1 MPKPTGDLELHDE
14 QPTDRKHLRLKND
27 RFLKYMHDKP
37 ELHPRGYFAMGPL
50 SGHLGVQLKPG
61 EDVAPERHWTLWQRM
76 RQLNPAHARVTHPNL
91 TKELEILCE
100 RLHDLYYD
108 GGELE
113 DRKEAA
119 TALDRLYRTHPY
131 DKVIPADVLRAAQ
144 MMYKEDE
151 LFVHDVVHWLL
162 YADGKYAE
170 EHNGT
175 CAVDWPA
182 DQEKRN
188 VPPKTPET
196 SSDEGSR

>member
-1 MPKPTGDLELHDE
+1 MPEPFGDLELHE
-14 QPTDRKHLRLKND
+14 NQSVDRKYLRLKNG
-27 RFLKYMHDKP
+27 RILKYFDNKP
-37 ELHPRGYFAMGPL
+37 REHPRGYFSLAPP
-50 SGHLGVQLKPG
+50 SGQLGAQLG
-61 EDVAPERHWTLWQRM
+61 TGGDLAPEKHWTLWQRM
-76 RQLNPAHARVTHPNL
+76 RELNPLHAHLCHPRL
-91 TKELEILCE
+91 TDELEDLCE
-100 RLHDLYYD
+100 RLHDLYF
-108 GGELE
+108 
-113 DRKEAA
+113 DREPNDRNLAA
-119 TALDRLYRTHPY
+119 IALDRLYRMHSN
-131 DKVIPADVLRAAQ
+131 DKVDPADVLRAAQ